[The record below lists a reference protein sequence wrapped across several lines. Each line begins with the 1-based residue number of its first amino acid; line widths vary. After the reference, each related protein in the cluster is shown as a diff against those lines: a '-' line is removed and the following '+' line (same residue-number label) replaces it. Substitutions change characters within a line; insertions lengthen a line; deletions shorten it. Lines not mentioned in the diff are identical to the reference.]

1 MYQNYKSWY
10 EAEGNIH
17 TIGQRVFTQRLSDKG
32 FTDKKKHG
40 VMYWLGLR
48 LREEDEFLDEV
59 EPAADSEPEVD
70 EAVPEPQPTFV
81 VPAVMV
87 AGVVPSISELASMPG
102 GSYIV

>member
-1 MYQNYKSWY
+1 MYQNYKYWY

-59 EPAADSEPEVD
+59 EPATDSEPGVD
-70 EAVPEPQPTFV
+70 KALPEPPPTV
-81 VPAVMV
+81 VTSPVMV
-87 AGVVPSISELASMPG
+87 AGVVPSIAELVSMPG
-102 GSYIV
+102 GGYIV